1 MSKHHM
7 EKVTCPFCHHEG
19 VDIDNMYEF
28 ASSHCDDFK
37 DLRDDEDI
45 VINRE
50 WSPNPLANNI
60 HTNVRQTNQPSLD

>member
-37 DLRDDEDI
+37 DLRDGVCETFS
-45 VINRE
+45 VN
-50 WSPNPLANNI
+50 
-60 HTNVRQTNQPSLD
+60 SL